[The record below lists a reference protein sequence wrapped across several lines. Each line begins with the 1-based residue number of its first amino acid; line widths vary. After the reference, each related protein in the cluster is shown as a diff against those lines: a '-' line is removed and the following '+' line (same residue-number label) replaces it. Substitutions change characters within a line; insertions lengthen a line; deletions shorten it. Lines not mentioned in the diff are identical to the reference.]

1 MVVPTSERNATM
13 IRNKKGN
20 RKPQNGGKQ
29 WANIQLGSFRMSF
42 PKPRI
47 PQLLGAARALGDSQ
61 SVYPHVKLDMPIS
74 QINQPI
80 AAGAVAVS
88 VALNFSLINNWSTR
102 VATLFREYAIVG
114 AKLEVRINNVTT
126 PAGILAVFM
135 EEEVNTMPTA
145 ARTLNRPRLDVLIAQ
160 QTVPGAYTITWTPR
174 DILDLDY
181 VDVATS
187 FNPVYLNM
195 YTDVANLGT
204 LAGTA
209 AEVIVTGALALEFR
223 GFQ

>member
-1 MVVPTSERNATM
+1 
-13 IRNKKGN
+13 
-20 RKPQNGGKQ
+20 
-29 WANIQLGSFRMSF
+29 MSF

-61 SVYPHVKLDMPIS
+61 SVYPHVKLDMPIT
-74 QINQPI
+74 QVNQPI

-88 VALNFSLINNWSTR
+88 VALNFSLINAWSTR
-102 VATLFREYAIVG
+102 IATLFREYAIVG
-114 AKLEVRINNVTT
+114 AKLEVRINNIAN

-135 EEEVNTMPTA
+135 EEETNAVPTA
-145 ARTLNRPRLDVLIAQ
+145 TRALSRPRLDVLICQ

-187 FNPVYLNM
+187 FNPVYLNL
-195 YTDVANLGT
+195 YTDVANMGT
-204 LAGTA
+204 LNTTTA
-209 AEVIVTGALALEFR
+209 EIIVTGALALEFR